1 MTGFAFSEAVYELVL
16 FGFAPLFL
24 TVATIWILWHV
35 LEKIDEVIDIRFF
48 LTFIL
53 VAVPFVM
60 LIYFGGTI
68 ILYSKMMA
76 VSGGSRQVF
85 LPLTPLSRVKLIG
98 TEAVIYIGLMVWLW
112 SHWRK
117 HAKVRR

>member
-1 MTGFAFSEAVYELVL
+1 MAIWFVEARGGLPRPQTKFAFSEAFYELVL
-16 FGFAPLFL
+16 FGLVPLFL

-68 ILYSKMMA
+68 ILYSQMMA
-76 VSGGSRQVF
+76 VSGSSRQVL
-85 LPLTPLSRVKLIG
+85 LPLTPLSSVNMSAFSCCVG
-98 TEAVIYIGLMVWLW
+98 N
-112 SHWRK
+112 
-117 HAKVRR
+117 